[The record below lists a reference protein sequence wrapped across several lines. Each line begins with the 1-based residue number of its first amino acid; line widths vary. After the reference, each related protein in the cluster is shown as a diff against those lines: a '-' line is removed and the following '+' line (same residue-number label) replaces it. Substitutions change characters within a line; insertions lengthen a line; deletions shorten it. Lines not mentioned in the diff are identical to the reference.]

1 MSAPISNSMEKEMT
15 LKKILLLMSIA
26 ALTACTAITPVI
38 AETKKEEKPYV
49 YKYIPR
55 EYASISCVTHGTG
68 YIHSFSIEEPIATG
82 PLGGRKVGGASCGG
96 LIAAG
101 YALPKTWY
109 PGMKVKVRWKP
120 NGREWVEKTT
130 NIMRYDE
137 AGTIYVHFFK
147 NDQVRVVS
155 SARYSPESPKYPILE
170 NVTVPPPE
178 EQ

>member
-1 MSAPISNSMEKEMT
+1 MI
-15 LKKILLLMSIA
+15 KKLLLLASIT
-26 ALTACTAITPVI
+26 ALTACNATAPVA
-38 AETKKEEKPYV
+38 AEKKEAKP

-55 EYASISCVTHGTG
+55 EYVSISCVTHGTG

-130 NIMRYDE
+130 NIMRYEEVGD
-137 AGTIYVHFFK
+137 IYVHFFPG
-147 NDQVRVVS
+147 DQVRVVAANSGPTS
-155 SARYSPESPKYPILE
+155 SIHPIPRDS
-170 NVTVPPPE
+170 NVPPPE